1 LPLLFPTASVH
12 RVTDITLN
20 ILRKMHVK
28 ALLVDIDNTLALPE
42 SQTPLP
48 GTLEWSRRLRTASLR
63 IILMSNNSEERVQ
76 PFAEQYGL
84 PFSPASLKPLPGAF
98 LHAAQRLGAGRGETA
113 VVGDQIYT
121 DILGA
126 NLAGMKSILTDPI
139 FQESS
144 LSFQIRRK
152 LEKPV
157 RGRIRKQQT
166 CRFTERM

>member
-1 LPLLFPTASVH
+1 
-12 RVTDITLN
+12 
-20 ILRKMHVK
+20 MHVK

-48 GTLEWSRRLRTASLR
+48 GTLEWSRKLRAAGLR

-76 PFAEQYGL
+76 PFAEQYGF

-98 LHAAQRLGAGRGETA
+98 LHAAQRLGTEKQETA
-113 VVGDQIYT
+113 VVGDQVYT

-139 FQESS
+139 LKESS

-152 LEKPV
+152 LEKPI
-157 RGRIRKQQT
+157 RARLRKQQAS
-166 CRFTERM
+166 RFTERM